1 MSVSRRMLTKSTFA
15 VAGFYLLSHLKVSPA
30 MSTEG
35 GLRGQTIVVTSLNDN
50 GPGTLR
56 AALTAHGPR
65 RIVFAVSGEIWI
77 RDTLSVFSPHV
88 TVEGQTA
95 PSPGI
100 TVLGDR
106 IRIRANDVIF
116 RNIRLRV
123 GALKGSDP
131 QNRDGFTIDGSMDG
145 KRPISRVVIENC
157 SVSWSVDEALQ
168 IWGPNTRDVTVRNCI
183 FSEALDKSIHPKGD
197 HSMGAIIGPATK
209 NVLFERNLFAHNQ
222 GRNPVVSG
230 GAEAVIINNLIFNPG
245 YAGIHFYPSLDNP
258 KPTLAAII
266 GNVVIAGHNTKST
279 LAALDHGINAGS
291 MLYYDDNVAIGVRA
305 FDIQE
310 HYLIN
315 GRLETIPLVS
325 KSPLNLP
332 DPKSILHSDHVFGE
346 VLLRAGARP
355 RDRDD
360 TDNRIIAEVKSGTGA
375 VRDFPPDPRLN
386 PTSSLRKW

>member
-1 MSVSRRMLTKSTFA
+1 MIASRRMLLMSTFA
-15 VAGFYLLSHLKVSPA
+15 TAGIHLLSHPAVSSA

-35 GLRGQTIVVTSLNDN
+35 GLHGRTIVVTSLNDN

-56 AALTAHGPR
+56 AALTAYGPR

-77 RDTLSVFSPHV
+77 RDTLSVFSPNV

-100 TVLGDR
+100 TILGDR

-145 KRPISRVVIENC
+145 KRPISNVAIENC

-168 IWGPNTRDVTVRNCI
+168 IWGPNTHDITVRNCI
-183 FSEALDKSIHPKGD
+183 FSEALDKSIHPKGA
-197 HSMGAIIGPATK
+197 HSMGPIIGPGTK

-222 GRNPVVSG
+222 GRNPVICG
-230 GAEAVIINNLIFNPG
+230 GAEAAIVNNLIFNPG
-245 YAGIHFYPSLDNP
+245 YAGVHFYPASENP
-258 KPTLAAII
+258 QPTLAAII
-266 GNVVIAGHNTKST
+266 GNVVIAGPNTQSK
-279 LAALDHGINAGS
+279 LVALDHGLNMGS
-291 MLYYDDNVAIGVRA
+291 KIYYEDNVSHGVRA
-305 FDIQE
+305 FDAHE
-310 HYLIN
+310 RYLTS
-315 GRLETIPLVS
+315 GHFEAIPLVS
-325 KSPLNLP
+325 ESPLNFP
-332 DPKSILHSDHVFGE
+332 DPEAILPSDLVFSDVLSHV
-346 VLLRAGARP
+346 GARP

-360 TDNRIIAEVKSGTGA
+360 TDSRIIEEVKSRTGA
-375 VRDFPPDPRLN
+375 VRDFSPDPRLN
-386 PTSSLRKW
+386 PASSFRKW